1 MRPFAELTILSDPVV
16 RGSFVIQGPD
26 TFQVVNGSGSARYS
40 LVYSPSGVTISD
52 VSVTSNNSDVKV
64 RLISNS
70 EIEVYVENAIIDEV
84 ATITV
89 TSR

>member
-1 MRPFAELTILSDPVV
+1 M
-16 RGSFVIQGPD
+16 
-26 TFQVVNGSGSARYS
+26 
-40 LVYSPSGVTISD
+40 TISD

-89 TSR
+89 RARLNGLMETVTRNVTAIGETVVDFTKLDEDMLLS